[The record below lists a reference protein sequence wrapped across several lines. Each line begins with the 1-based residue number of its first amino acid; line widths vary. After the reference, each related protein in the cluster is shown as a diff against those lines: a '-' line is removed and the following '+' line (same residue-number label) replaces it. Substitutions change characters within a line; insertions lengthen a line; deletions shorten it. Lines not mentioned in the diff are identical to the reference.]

1 MSVILWWVIV
11 GLIAGWATGRVMK
24 GKGFGPVMD
33 IAVGIA
39 GAIVGGLIMRLL
51 GFGASGGLILTVLVA
66 IMGAVLLT
74 LILRFLRE
82 PPHSPT
88 EGKAS
93 TLHESWAEIAT

>member
-11 GLIAGWATGRVMK
+11 GLLAGWATERIMK

-33 IAVGIA
+33 IVVGIA

-66 IMGAVLLT
+66 MMGAVLLT
-74 LILRFLRE
+74 LILRFFTR
-82 PPHSPT
+82 
-88 EGKAS
+88 
-93 TLHESWAEIAT
+93 ATA

>member
-11 GLIAGWATGRVMK
+11 GLIAGWATGKIMK

-33 IAVGIA
+33 IVVGIA
-39 GAIVGGLIMRLL
+39 GAIVGGLIMHLL

-66 IMGAVLLT
+66 IMARYSLLSSYV
-74 LILRFLRE
+74 FLRE

-93 TLHESWAEIAT
+93 TLYESWAEIAT